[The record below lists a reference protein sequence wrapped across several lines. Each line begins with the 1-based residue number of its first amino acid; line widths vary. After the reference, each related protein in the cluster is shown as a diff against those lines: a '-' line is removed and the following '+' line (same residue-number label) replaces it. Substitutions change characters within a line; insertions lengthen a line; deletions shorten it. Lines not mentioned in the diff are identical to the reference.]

1 MRQLMPLLAAA
12 AMVLST
18 APAHAD
24 LGDQL
29 FKLLPEDSAAGGRF
43 AHSVAI
49 SAAGIVGA
57 WQHDDNGSN
66 SGSAY
71 LFDACCAPIP
81 GEMNCDGQVNAF
93 DIEPFLG
100 LLFP

>member
-43 AHSVAI
+43 A
-49 SAAGIVGA
+49 GIVGA
-57 WQHDDNGSN
+57 WQHNDNGSN

-81 GEMNCDGQVNAF
+81 GDMNCDGQVNAF